1 MKMNKTAMAV
11 ALAFPLLANAQS
23 SAQLQSQIEALK
35 AQVQQ
40 LEALVK
46 QKVASDE
53 APVELEEF
61 NRIKTKVEAAED
73 TAESSGF
80 KGLRVTGGIDPAYV
94 WNSAKGIST
103 FSFGNAFTNPNNS
116 SETYTYDN
124 SYFGSAYID
133 FQKEMEGGSKLR
145 LTLMP
150 TKSVAS
156 PFTTSS
162 IIQEASASIPLADA
176 QTRLMVGQ
184 MGDVSGYE
192 PTLNTYNGANNV
204 SSNQLY
210 PGYAEYFI
218 TKNMLFDFTAANF
231 YTGAGID
238 MIRGPWEYKF
248 WLANFN
254 TNRVT
259 VGNTNDATAAADTRA
274 SEPAFIYNATY
285 AQEEFWG
292 FEFTGYEAHVVTP
305 QGYSTGNLAQGRL
318 DQFEIDGNYTRGNFN
333 GNLQFTV
340 GRLENGAFDG
350 SGDARWWGF
359 SALASQKVGAN
370 WVLAG
375 RLDYLNN
382 EANGGGLFTLGNNV
396 VGGATY
402 GDVVNG
408 FGAGDSNAGG
418 YDATVGANRTSL
430 SGAATYRVNRNVA
443 FRGEL
448 RRDFSTKASFYNYGN
463 GTFQSVNTTIGLQT
477 IVNF

>member
-73 TAESSGF
+73 IAEASGF
-80 KGLRVTGGIDPAYV
+80 KGLRVTGGLDPAYV

-103 FSFGNAFTNPNNS
+103 FSFGNPLANSNNANN
-116 SETYTYDN
+116 ELYTYDN
-124 SYFGSAYID
+124 SYFGAAYID
-133 FQKEMEGGSKLR
+133 FQKEMEGGSKMR

-150 TKSVAS
+150 EKSVGS
-156 PFTTSS
+156 GITSGS
-162 IIQEASASIPLADA
+162 IIQEASASIPLSDA

-192 PTLNTYNGANNV
+192 PTLNTYTGANNV

-254 TNRVT
+254 SNRTNVASS
-259 VGNTNDATAAADTRA
+259 NAAADTRA

-292 FEFTGYEAHVVTP
+292 FEFTGYEAHVGTP
-305 QGYSTGNLAQGRL
+305 QGPLGRL
-318 DQFEIDGNYTRGNFN
+318 DQFEIDGNYTRGDFN

-350 SGDARWWGF
+350 SGDSRWWGF
-359 SALASQKVGAN
+359 SALASEKVGAN

-382 EANGGGLFTLGNNV
+382 QANGGGLFTITNNV
-396 VGGATY
+396 GGTSASY
-402 GDVVNG
+402 GDVING
-408 FGAGDSNAGG
+408 FGAGDPNAAG

-430 SGAATYRVNRNVA
+430 SGAATYRLNRNVA

-448 RRDFSTKASFYNYGN
+448 RRDFSTKPTFYNYGN
-463 GTFQSVNTTIGLQT
+463 GSFQSANTTIGLQT

>member
-1 MKMNKTAMAV
+1 MKLNKTAFAIAM
-11 ALAFPLLANAQS
+11 AFPMLASAQT

-40 LEALVK
+40 LEQLVK
-46 QKVASDE
+46 QKSAVDAE
-53 APVELEEF
+53 PTVELEEF

-80 KGLRVTGGIDPAYV
+80 KGLRITGGIDPVYI
-94 WNSAKGIST
+94 WNAAKGTSS
-103 FSFGNAFTNPNNS
+103 FSFGNNLANPNNS
-116 SETYTYDN
+116 SEAYAYDN
-124 SYFGSAYID
+124 SYFGSAYVD

-156 PFTTSS
+156 AFTTGS
-162 IIQEASASIPLADA
+162 IIQEASASIPLIDA

-192 PTLNTYNGANNV
+192 PTLNTYSGSNNI

-231 YTGAGID
+231 YTGAGLD
-238 MIRGPWEYKF
+238 LIRGPWEYKF
-248 WLANFN
+248 WIANLN
-254 TNRVT
+254 SSRTS
-259 VGNTNDATAAADTRA
+259 VGANNAAANTIA

-292 FEFTGYEAHVVTP
+292 FEFTGYAGHVSTP
-305 QGYSTGNLAQGRL
+305 QSATTGLLGRL
-318 DQFEIDGNYTRGNFN
+318 DQFEIDGNYTRGDFN
-333 GNLQFTV
+333 ANLQFTV
-340 GRLENGAFDG
+340 GRLENGSFDG
-350 SGDARWWGF
+350 NNDARWWGF

-370 WVLAG
+370 WTFAG
-375 RLDYLNN
+375 RVDYLNN
-382 EANGGGLFTLGNNV
+382 EANGGGLYTLGNNV
-396 VGGATY
+396 TGTNASY

-408 FGAGDSNAGG
+408 FGSGDASAAD
-418 YDATVGANRTSL
+418 YDSTVGANRTAL
-430 SGAATYRVNRNVA
+430 TLAGTYRLNRNVA
-443 FRGEL
+443 FRTEL
-448 RRDFSTKASFYNYGN
+448 RRDFSTLATFYNYTN
-463 GTFQSVNTTIGLQT
+463 SSFQKTNTTIGFQT

>member
-1 MKMNKTAMAV
+1 MKLNKTAFAIAM
-11 ALAFPLLANAQS
+11 AFPMLASAQT

-40 LEALVK
+40 LEQLVK
-46 QKVASDE
+46 QKSAVDAE
-53 APVELEEF
+53 PTVELEEF

-80 KGLRVTGGIDPAYV
+80 KGLRITGGIDPVYI
-94 WNSAKGIST
+94 WNAAKGTSS
-103 FSFGNAFTNPNNS
+103 FSFGNNLANPNNS
-116 SETYTYDN
+116 SEAYAYDN
-124 SYFGSAYID
+124 SYFGSAYVD

-156 PFTTSS
+156 AFTTGS
-162 IIQEASASIPLADA
+162 IIQEASASIPLTDA

-192 PTLNTYNGANNV
+192 PTLNTYSGSNNI

-231 YTGAGID
+231 YTGAGLD
-238 MIRGPWEYKF
+238 LIRGPWEYKF
-248 WLANFN
+248 WIANLN
-254 TNRVT
+254 SSRTS
-259 VGNTNDATAAADTRA
+259 VGANNAAANTIA

-292 FEFTGYEAHVVTP
+292 FEFTGYAGHVSTP
-305 QGYSTGNLAQGRL
+305 QSATTGLLGRL
-318 DQFEIDGNYTRGNFN
+318 DQFEIDGNYTRGDFN
-333 GNLQFTV
+333 ANLQFTV
-340 GRLENGAFDG
+340 GRLENGSFDG
-350 SGDARWWGF
+350 NNDARWWGL

-370 WVLAG
+370 WTFAG
-375 RLDYLNN
+375 RVDYLNN
-382 EANGGGLFTLGNNV
+382 EANGGGLYTLGNNV
-396 VGGATY
+396 TGTNASY

-408 FGAGDSNAGG
+408 FGSGDASAAD
-418 YDATVGANRTSL
+418 YDSTVGANRTAL
-430 SGAATYRVNRNVA
+430 TLAGTYRLNRNVA
-443 FRGEL
+443 FRTEL
-448 RRDFSTKASFYNYGN
+448 RRDFSTLATFYNYTN
-463 GTFQSVNTTIGLQT
+463 SSFQKTNTTIGFQT